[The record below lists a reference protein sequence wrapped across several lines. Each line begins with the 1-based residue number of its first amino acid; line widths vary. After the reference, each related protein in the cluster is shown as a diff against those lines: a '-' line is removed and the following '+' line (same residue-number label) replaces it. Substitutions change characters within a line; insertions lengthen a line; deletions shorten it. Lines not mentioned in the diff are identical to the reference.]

1 MTLPL
6 QLQAARLKLAKERPY
21 LASALW
27 ALQPVQSKI
36 GTMSVDMYW
45 RLYYNSEFVNKWTL
59 EELSGALYHEVLH
72 LLRQHNQ
79 RMKNFPK
86 KIANIAA
93 DLEIN
98 DDIIAEGVSLPKGV
112 LTPELFNL
120 PEGLLAEEYAA
131 ILMQMEQEQNKRQTQ
146 KKQEQQDLQEQQ
158 RQNQQDLQEQ
168 QRQNQ
173 QDLQEQQEQDQ
184 QEQQSKQTQQG
195 QGKQS
200 HQQKQ
205 HHTFQLPLPGGLGND
220 KNDPLPGAGRCGS
233 CATGQLEDWE
243 LPEGKGEQTGITE
256 TEAELIRRNVAVAI
270 QEACRQRGSVPAHL
284 KRWADKKLKPKI
296 NWKKELTTVVKNTI
310 SNVAGCIDYSY
321 SKPSRRPYKDIIM
334 PSLRQPSV
342 SVAVVIDTSG
352 SISDNMLS
360 QALAEINGIL
370 KSVGLKDG
378 VHYIACD
385 AEVHVSKKITDI
397 KQAELEGGGGT
408 DMGVGIKAAM
418 NLKPRPNVCIVLTDG
433 YTPWPDTPPQKM
445 KVIAGLLEKENET
458 WQVPS
463 WAKKVLIRAD

>member
-27 ALQPVQSKI
+27 TLQPVEFKK
-36 GTMSVDMYW
+36 GTMAVDMYW
-45 RLYYNSEFVNKWTL
+45 RLYYNPKYIDKLTIDEF
-59 EELSGALYHEVLH
+59 SGALYHEICH

-86 KIANIAA
+86 NIANIAA
-93 DLEIN
+93 DIEVNN
-98 DDIIAEGVSLPKGV
+98 DLIDEGVTLPKGII
-112 LTPELFNL
+112 TPRDFNL
-120 PEGLLAEEYAA
+120 PEKLLAEEYANL
-131 ILMQMEQEQNKRQTQ
+131 LMQNKN
-146 KKQEQQDLQEQQ
+146 QQQMQQ
-158 RQNQQDLQEQ
+158 QNQ
-168 QRQNQ
+168 N
-173 QDLQEQQEQDQ
+173 
-184 QEQQSKQTQQG
+184 
-195 QGKQS
+195 
-200 HQQKQ
+200 
-205 HHTFQLPLPGGLGND
+205 FPLPGG
-220 KNDPLPGAGRCGS
+220 GRCGS

-243 LPEGKGEQTGITE
+243 LPEGTGEQPGISE
-256 TEAELIRRNVAVAI
+256 SEAELIRRNVAVAI
-270 QEACRQRGSVPAHL
+270 QQASMQRGDVPAHL
-284 KRWADKKLKPKI
+284 KRWAEKKLKPKV
-296 NWKKELTTVVKNTI
+296 NWRKELATAIKNTI

-334 PSLRQPSV
+334 PSLRQPSI
-342 SVAVVIDTSG
+342 SVAVVVDTSG
-352 SISDNMLS
+352 SVSDNMLS
-360 QALAEINGIL
+360 QALAEIDGIL
-370 KSVGLKDG
+370 KSVGLKNG

-418 NLKPRPNVCIVLTDG
+418 SLKPRPNVCIVLTDG

-445 KVIAGLLEKENET
+445 KVIAGLLDKENET

>member
-1 MTLPL
+1 MTLPM

-27 ALQPVQSKI
+27 ALQPVEFKK
-36 GTMSVDMYW
+36 GTMAVDMYW
-45 RLYYNSEFVNKWTL
+45 RLYYNPKYIDKLTIDEF
-59 EELSGALYHEVLH
+59 SGALYHEICH

-93 DLEIN
+93 DIEVNN
-98 DDIIAEGVSLPKGV
+98 DLIDEGVTMPKGII
-112 LTPELFNL
+112 TRELFGL
-120 PEGLLAEEYAA
+120 PENLLAEEYAVL
-131 ILMQMEQEQNKRQTQ
+131 LMQIKQELRKKDQQEQ
-146 KKQEQQDLQEQQ
+146 DH
-158 RQNQQDLQEQ
+158 
-168 QRQNQ
+168 
-173 QDLQEQQEQDQ
+173 QEQDQ
-184 QEQQSKQTQQG
+184 QDLQDQQEQD
-195 QGKQS
+195 KQS
-200 HQQKQ
+200 QQQ
-205 HHTFQLPLPGGLGND
+205 MQQQDHTFKLPLPGGLGN
-220 KNDPLPGAGRCGS
+220 NENSPLPGSGRCGS

-243 LPEGKGEQTGITE
+243 LPEGKSEQPGITE
-256 TEAELIRRNVAVAI
+256 SEAELIRRNVAVAI
-270 QEACRQRGSVPAHL
+270 QQASMQRGDVPAHL
-284 KRWADKKLKPKI
+284 KRWADKKLKPKV
-296 NWKKELTTVVKNTI
+296 NWKKELATVIKNTI

-321 SKPSRRPYKDIIM
+321 SKPSRRSYKDIIM
-334 PSLRQPSV
+334 PSLRQPSI
-342 SVAVVIDTSG
+342 SVAVVVDTSG
-352 SISDNMLS
+352 SVSDNMLS
-360 QALAEINGIL
+360 QALAEIDGIL
-370 KSVGLKDG
+370 KSVGLKNG

-418 NLKPRPNVCIVLTDG
+418 SLKPRPNVCIVLTDG

-445 KVIAGLLEKENET
+445 KVIAGLLDLENET

>member
-1 MTLPL
+1 MENNKGGINMTLPL

-27 ALQPVQSKI
+27 ALQPVESKI
-36 GTMSVDMYW
+36 GTLAVDMYW
-45 RLYYNSEFVNKWTL
+45 RLYYDPRVVNIWTMD
-59 EELSGALYHEVLH
+59 ELSSALYHEILH

-79 RMKNFPK
+79 RVKNLPK
-86 KIANIAA
+86 KTANIAT

-98 DDIIAEGVSLPKGV
+98 DDLIDEGVTMPKGII
-112 LTPELFNL
+112 TPKLLNL
-120 PEGLLAEEYAA
+120 PEKLLAEEYAA

-146 KKQEQQDLQEQQ
+146 EKQD
-158 RQNQQDLQEQ
+158 QQDLQEQ

-205 HHTFQLPLPGGLGND
+205 HHTFQLPLPGGLENN

-256 TEAELIRRNVAVAI
+256 TEAELIRRSVAVAI

-296 NWKKELTTVVKNTI
+296 NWKKELATVVKNTI

-352 SISDNMLS
+352 SVSDNMLS
-360 QALAEINGIL
+360 QALAEVDGIL
-370 KSVGLKDG
+370 KSIGLKDG

-385 AEVHVSKKITDI
+385 AEVHISKKITDI
-397 KQAELEGGGGT
+397 KHAELEGGGGT

-418 NLKPRPNVCIVLTDG
+418 SLKPRPNVCIVLTDG

-445 KVIAGLLEKENET
+445 KVIAGLLEKESET
-458 WQVPS
+458 WQVPK
-463 WAKKVLIRAD
+463 WVKKVLIRAD

>member
-27 ALQPVQSKI
+27 ALQPVEFKK
-36 GTMSVDMYW
+36 GTMAVDMYW
-45 RLYYNSEFVNKWTL
+45 RLYYDPKVVNTWTID
-59 EELSGALYHEVLH
+59 ELAGVLYHEISH
-72 LLRQHNQ
+72 LLRQHNV

-86 KIANIAA
+86 NIANIAA
-93 DLEIN
+93 DIEVNN
-98 DDIIAEGVSLPKGV
+98 DLIDEGVTMPKGII
-112 LTPELFNL
+112 TRELFGL
-120 PEGLLAEEYAA
+120 PDNLLAEEYAVL
-131 ILMQMEQEQNKRQTQ
+131 LMQIKQELRKKDQQNQDQQDQQNLQGQQGQDQQSLQDQQEQ
-146 KKQEQQDLQEQQ
+146 DS
-158 RQNQQDLQEQ
+158 
-168 QRQNQ
+168 
-173 QDLQEQQEQDQ
+173 QEQDQ
-184 QEQQSKQTQQG
+184 QNLQDKQD
-195 QGKQS
+195 KD
-200 HQQKQ
+200 QKS
-205 HHTFQLPLPGGLGND
+205 
-220 KNDPLPGAGRCGS
+220 PLPGAGRCGS
-233 CATGQLEDWE
+233 CATGQLEEWE

-256 TEAELIRRNVAVAI
+256 TEAELIRRSVAVAI

-296 NWKKELTTVVKNTI
+296 NWRKELATAIKNTI

-352 SISDNMLS
+352 SVSDNMLS
-360 QALAEINGIL
+360 QALAEVDGIL

-385 AEVHVSKKITDI
+385 AEVHISKKITDI
-397 KQAELEGGGGT
+397 KHAELEGGGGT

-418 NLKPRPNVCIVLTDG
+418 SLKPRPNVCIVLTDG

-445 KVIAGLLEKENET
+445 KVIAGLLSEENAT
-458 WQVPS
+458 WQVPK
-463 WAKKVLIRAD
+463 WAKKVIIRAD

>member
-27 ALQPVQSKI
+27 TLQPVESKI
-36 GTMSVDMYW
+36 GTMAVDMYW
-45 RLYYNSEFVNKWTL
+45 RLYYDPQIVNIWTM
-59 EELSGALYHEVLH
+59 EELAGVIYHEICH
-72 LLRQHNQ
+72 LLRQHNV

-86 KIANIAA
+86 DIANIAA

-98 DDIIAEGVSLPKGV
+98 DDLIDERVKLPDKPI
-112 LTPELFNL
+112 TPKLFNL
-120 PEGLLAEEYAA
+120 PENLLAEEYAV
-131 ILMQMEQEQNKRQTQ
+131 LL
-146 KKQEQQDLQEQQ
+146 QQDNQQNSQKQDQQDQQSLQDQQ
-158 RQNQQDLQEQ
+158 GQNQQSL
-168 QRQNQ
+168 QNQ
-173 QDLQEQQEQDQ
+173 QKQDSQKQSLQNEQ
-184 QEQQSKQTQQG
+184 KQG
-195 QGKQS
+195 QNS
-200 HQQKQ
+200 
-205 HHTFQLPLPGGLGND
+205 PLPGTGH
-220 KNDPLPGAGRCGS
+220 CGS

-243 LPEGKGEQTGITE
+243 LPEGKGEQQGITE
-256 TEAELIRRNVAVAI
+256 SEAELIRRNVAVAI
-270 QEACRQRGSVPAHL
+270 QQASMQRGDVPAHL

-296 NWKKELTTVVKNTI
+296 NWRKELATVIKNTI

-321 SKPSRRPYKDIIM
+321 SKPSRRQYKDIIM

-352 SISDNMLS
+352 SVSNNMLS
-360 QALAEINGIL
+360 QALAEVDGIL

-385 AEVHVSKKITDI
+385 AEVHVNKKINSI
-397 KQAELEGGGGT
+397 KQAELKGGGGT

-433 YTPWPDTPPQKM
+433 YTPWPDIPPQKM
-445 KVIAGLLEKENET
+445 KVIAGLLAEENRT
-458 WQVPS
+458 WQVPKY
-463 WAKKVLIRAD
+463 AKKIIIRAD

>member
-1 MTLPL
+1 MTLPM

-27 ALQPVQSKI
+27 ALQPVEFKK
-36 GTMSVDMYW
+36 GTMAVDMYW
-45 RLYYNSEFVNKWTL
+45 RLYYNPEFVNKWTID
-59 EELSGALYHEVLH
+59 ELSGALYHEILH

-98 DDIIAEGVSLPKGV
+98 DDIIAERVALPKGV
-112 LTPELFNL
+112 LTSKLFNL
-120 PEGLLAEEYAA
+120 PEGLLAEEYANM
-131 ILMQMEQEQNKRQTQ
+131 LV
-146 KKQEQQDLQEQQ
+146 
-158 RQNQQDLQEQ
+158 QNQQ
-168 QRQNQ
+168 
-173 QDLQEQQEQDQ
+173 QQE
-184 QEQQSKQTQQG
+184 
-195 QGKQS
+195 
-200 HQQKQ
+200 
-205 HHTFQLPLPGGLGND
+205 HTLQLPLPGGLGND

-243 LPEGKGEQTGITE
+243 LPEGTGEQPGISE
-256 TEAELIRRNVAVAI
+256 SEAELIRRNVAVAI
-270 QEACRQRGSVPAHL
+270 QQASMQRGDVPAHL
-284 KRWADKKLKPKI
+284 KRWAEKKLKPKV
-296 NWKKELTTVVKNTI
+296 NWRKELATAIKNTI
-310 SNVAGCIDYSY
+310 SNVAGCTDYSY

-342 SVAVVIDTSG
+342 NVAVIIDTSG
-352 SISDNMLS
+352 SVTDNMLS
-360 QALAEINGIL
+360 QALAEVDGIL

-418 NLKPRPNVCIVLTDG
+418 NLKPKPNVCIILTDG

-445 KVIAGLLEKENET
+445 KVIAGLLAEENGT
-458 WQVPS
+458 WQTPK
-463 WAKKVLIRAD
+463 WAKKILIRAD